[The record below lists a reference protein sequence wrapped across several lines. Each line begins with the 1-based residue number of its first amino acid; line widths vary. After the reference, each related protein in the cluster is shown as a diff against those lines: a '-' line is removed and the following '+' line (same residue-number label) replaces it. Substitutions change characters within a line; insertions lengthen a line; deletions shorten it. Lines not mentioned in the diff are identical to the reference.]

1 MRISLAR
8 RRLIGTAALAP
19 LLRTVP
25 AWADEPVGR
34 VDRQLG
40 SVVAIRDRQPRPLIV
55 GASVFADD
63 SVRTSADGK
72 ARIVF
77 ASGLVLVVGPGSVVE
92 LQRYFVDRGNG
103 GIEVLMRLVT
113 GIVRLIDEAVAG
125 PVELQ
130 VETREAIASVR
141 STDWICIRGPD
152 GTAVFTAR
160 GTVQV
165 AGEGS
170 AGVTLTAGQG
180 TDVAPGAA
188 PTEPKI
194 WGAARRDQ
202 ALALTTL

>member
-1 MRISLAR
+1 MA
-8 RRLIGTAALAP
+8 AP
-19 LLRTVP
+19 LLRPLP
-25 AWADEPVGR
+25 ARADEPGPVGR
-34 VDRQLG
+34 VDRQAG
-40 SVVAIRDRQPRPLIV
+40 SVVAIRDRQPRVLIV

-63 SVRTSADGK
+63 SLRTSADGK

-92 LQRYFVDRGNG
+92 LQRYFADQGG

-113 GIVRLIDEAVAG
+113 GIVRMIDEAVTG

-141 STDWICIRGPD
+141 STDWICIRGAE

-160 GTVQV
+160 GSVEV
-165 AGEGS
+165 AGEGG
-170 AGVTLTAGQG
+170 AAVTLTAGQG
-180 TDVAPGAA
+180 TDVAPGAV
-188 PTEPKI
+188 PTAPKI
-194 WGAARRDQ
+194 WGAGRRDQ